1 MSETNKSSSRWQRF
15 LDNDIVYSFFT
26 TPGAIIAASIT
37 FIAITAAFAA
47 PIIAPYNP
55 FDPAQISLWD
65 GKLPPAWA
73 DGGSPAYLLGTD
85 NQGRDMLST
94 ILYGGR
100 ISILVGI
107 AAVFLG
113 MLLGVTL
120 GVISGYFGGLTDT
133 IIMRIADVQLTIP
146 GILVAILINGIGRA
160 ALPFAAP
167 IIAPYNPFD
176 PAQISLWDGKLPPA
190 WADGGSPAYLL
201 GTDNQGRDML
211 STILYG
217 GRISILVGIAAVFLG
232 MLLGVTLG
240 VISGYFGGLTDT
252 IIMRIADVQ
261 LTIPGILVAI
271 LINGIGRAALPL
283 ELREEFAIYVVIVAI
298 GLTDWPQFA
307 RVARGATLVE
317 AEKEY
322 VQAAKLIGL
331 PKFTII
337 LRHILPNTLRPV
349 LVIATI
355 GLALAIIAEAT
366 LSFLGQGIP
375 PTTPSL
381 GTLIRVGNE
390 FLFSGLW
397 WITFFPAI
405 ALIIL
410 VFSVNLLGD
419 WMRDALN
426 PKLR

>member
-1 MSETNKSSSRWQRF
+1 VEGHKVTKIDQLKSRWKRF

-37 FIAITAAFAA
+37 FLAIAAAFAA
-47 PIIAPYNP
+47 PLIAPYNP
-55 FDPAQISLWD
+55 FDPSQISLWD
-65 GKLPPAWA
+65 GKLPPAWS
-73 DGGSPAYLLGTD
+73 DGGSSAYLLGTD

-120 GVISGYFGGLTDT
+120 GVISGYFGG
-133 IIMRIADVQLTIP
+133 
-146 GILVAILINGIGRA
+146 
-160 ALPFAAP
+160 F
-167 IIAPYNPFD
+167 
-176 PAQISLWDGKLPPA
+176 
-190 WADGGSPAYLL
+190 
-201 GTDNQGRDML
+201 
-211 STILYG
+211 
-217 GRISILVGIAAVFLG
+217 
-232 MLLGVTLG
+232 
-240 VISGYFGGLTDT
+240 TDT

-331 PKFTII
+331 PKLTII
-337 LRHILPNTLRPV
+337 RRHILPNTLRPV

-397 WITFFPAI
+397 WITLFPAI

>member
-1 MSETNKSSSRWQRF
+1 VTKIDQLKSRWKRF

-37 FIAITAAFAA
+37 FLAIAAAFAA
-47 PIIAPYNP
+47 PLIAPYNP
-55 FDPAQISLWD
+55 FDPSQISLWD
-65 GKLPPAWA
+65 GKLPPAWS
-73 DGGSPAYLLGTD
+73 DGGSSAYLLGTD

-120 GVISGYFGGLTDT
+120 GVISGYFGG
-133 IIMRIADVQLTIP
+133 
-146 GILVAILINGIGRA
+146 
-160 ALPFAAP
+160 F
-167 IIAPYNPFD
+167 
-176 PAQISLWDGKLPPA
+176 
-190 WADGGSPAYLL
+190 
-201 GTDNQGRDML
+201 
-211 STILYG
+211 
-217 GRISILVGIAAVFLG
+217 
-232 MLLGVTLG
+232 
-240 VISGYFGGLTDT
+240 TDT

-331 PKFTII
+331 PKLTII
-337 LRHILPNTLRPV
+337 RRHILPNTLRPV

-397 WITFFPAI
+397 WITLFPAI

>member
-1 MSETNKSSSRWQRF
+1 MSKINQKSSSWQRF
-15 LDNDIVYSFFT
+15 LDNDIVYSFLT
-26 TPGAIIAASIT
+26 TPGAMIAATIT
-37 FIAITAAFAA
+37 LIAITATFAA
-47 PIIAPYNP
+47 PLIAPYNP

-65 GKLPPAWA
+65 GKLPPAWT
-73 DGGSPAYLLGTD
+73 DGGS
-85 NQGRDMLST
+85 S
-94 ILYGGR
+94 
-100 ISILVGI
+100 
-107 AAVFLG
+107 
-113 MLLGVTL
+113 
-120 GVISGYFGGLTDT
+120 
-133 IIMRIADVQLTIP
+133 
-146 GILVAILINGIGRA
+146 
-160 ALPFAAP
+160 
-167 IIAPYNPFD
+167 
-176 PAQISLWDGKLPPA
+176 
-190 WADGGSPAYLL
+190 AYLL

>member
-1 MSETNKSSSRWQRF
+1 MVQTNQKSSRWQRF
-15 LDNDIVYSFFT
+15 LDNDIVYSFLT
-26 TPGAIIAASIT
+26 TPGAIIAATIT
-37 FIAITAAFAA
+37 LIAITATFAA
-47 PIIAPYNP
+47 PLIAPYNP

-65 GKLPPAWA
+65 GKLPPAWT
-73 DGGSPAYLLGTD
+73 DGGS
-85 NQGRDMLST
+85 S
-94 ILYGGR
+94 
-100 ISILVGI
+100 
-107 AAVFLG
+107 
-113 MLLGVTL
+113 
-120 GVISGYFGGLTDT
+120 
-133 IIMRIADVQLTIP
+133 
-146 GILVAILINGIGRA
+146 
-160 ALPFAAP
+160 
-167 IIAPYNPFD
+167 
-176 PAQISLWDGKLPPA
+176 
-190 WADGGSPAYLL
+190 AYLL

>member
-1 MSETNKSSSRWQRF
+1 MTDRPPTRWERF
-15 LDNDIVYSFFT
+15 KDNDIVWSFLHS
-26 TPGAIIAASIT
+26 PGAIIAALVT
-37 FIAITAAFAA
+37 VIAITACFAA
-47 PIIAPYNP
+47 PLIAPFNP

-65 GKLPPAWA
+65 GKLPPAWVE
-73 DGGSPAYLLGTD
+73 GGQEQYLLGTD

-100 ISILVGI
+100 LSILVGL

-120 GVISGYFGGLTDT
+120 GVVSGYVGGATDA

-146 GILVAILINGIGRA
+146 GILL
-160 ALPFAAP
+160 
-167 IIAPYNPFD
+167 
-176 PAQISLWDGKLPPA
+176 
-190 WADGGSPAYLL
+190 
-201 GTDNQGRDML
+201 
-211 STILYG
+211 
-217 GRISILVGIAAVFLG
+217 
-232 MLLGVTLG
+232 
-240 VISGYFGGLTDT
+240 
-252 IIMRIADVQ
+252 
-261 LTIPGILVAI
+261 AI

-283 ELREEFAIYVVIVAI
+283 ELREEFAIYVVIIAI

-317 AEKEY
+317 ANKEY
-322 VQAAKLIGL
+322 VQAARVIGL
-331 PKFTII
+331 PGWLIM
-337 LRHILPNTLRPV
+337 LRHILPNTMRPT

-355 GLALAIIAEAT
+355 GLALAVIAEAT

-381 GTLIRVGNE
+381 GTLIRVGQE
-390 FLFSGLW
+390 YMFSGLW

-405 ALIIL
+405 ALVIL
-410 VFSVNLLGD
+410 VFAVNLLGD

>member
-1 MSETNKSSSRWQRF
+1 MEEKPPTRWQRF
-15 LDNDIVYSFFT
+15 WDNDIVWSFLHS
-26 TPGAIIAASIT
+26 PGAIIAALVT
-37 FIAITAAFAA
+37 VLAIAACFLA
-47 PIIAPYNP
+47 PWIAPFNP

-65 GKLPPAWA
+65 GKLPPVWVEGAN
-73 DGGSPAYLLGTD
+73 PAYLLGTD

-100 ISILVGI
+100 LSIIVGL
-107 AAVFLG
+107 AAVCLG
-113 MLLGVTL
+113 MVLGVTL
-120 GVISGYFGGLTDT
+120 GVISGYVGGTTDAV
-133 IIMRIADVQLTIP
+133 IMRIADVQLTIP
-146 GILVAILINGIGRA
+146 GILL
-160 ALPFAAP
+160 
-167 IIAPYNPFD
+167 
-176 PAQISLWDGKLPPA
+176 
-190 WADGGSPAYLL
+190 
-201 GTDNQGRDML
+201 
-211 STILYG
+211 
-217 GRISILVGIAAVFLG
+217 
-232 MLLGVTLG
+232 
-240 VISGYFGGLTDT
+240 
-252 IIMRIADVQ
+252 
-261 LTIPGILVAI
+261 AI

-283 ELREEFAIYVVIVAI
+283 ELREEFAIYVVIIAI

-317 AEKEY
+317 ANKEY
-322 VQAAKLIGL
+322 VQAARVIGL
-331 PKFTII
+331 PGWLIM
-337 LRHILPNTLRPV
+337 LRHILPNTMRPT

-390 FLFSGLW
+390 YLFSGLW

-405 ALIIL
+405 ALVVL
-410 VFSVNLLGD
+410 VFAVNLLGD

>member
-1 MSETNKSSSRWQRF
+1 MSSPDIQKSRWQRF
-15 LDNDIVYSFFT
+15 TDNDIVYSFVT
-26 TPGAIIAASIT
+26 TPSAMVAALIA
-37 FIAITAAFAA
+37 FIAIAAAFAA
-47 PIIAPYNP
+47 PLIAPYNP
-55 FDPAQISLWD
+55 FDPTQISLWD
-65 GKLPPAWA
+65 GKLPPAWVE
-73 DGGSPAYLLGTD
+73 GGSSAYVLGTD

-100 ISILVGI
+100 ISFIVGI
-107 AAVFLG
+107 TAVFLG

-120 GVISGYFGGLTDT
+120 GVISGYFGGMVDT
-133 IIMRIADVQLTIP
+133 VIMRMADVQLTIP

-160 ALPFAAP
+160 
-167 IIAPYNPFD
+167 
-176 PAQISLWDGKLPPA
+176 S
-190 WADGGSPAYLL
+190 
-201 GTDNQGRDML
+201 
-211 STILYG
+211 
-217 GRISILVGIAAVFLG
+217 
-232 MLLGVTLG
+232 
-240 VISGYFGGLTDT
+240 
-252 IIMRIADVQ
+252 
-261 LTIPGILVAI
+261 
-271 LINGIGRAALPL
+271 LPL
-283 ELREEFAIYVVIVAI
+283 ELREDFAIYVVIVAI

-322 VQAAKLIGL
+322 VQSARVIGL
-331 PKFTII
+331 PGWII
-337 LRHILPNTLRPV
+337 MIRHILPNTMRPI

-390 FLFSGLW
+390 YLFSGLW

-405 ALIIL
+405 SLVIL
-410 VFSVNLLGD
+410 VFAVNLLGD

>member
-1 MSETNKSSSRWQRF
+1 MGKINQRNSRWQRF
-15 LDNDIVYSFFT
+15 LDNDIVYSFLT
-26 TPGAIIAASIT
+26 TPGAMIAATIT
-37 FIAITAAFAA
+37 LIAITATFAA
-47 PIIAPYNP
+47 PLIAPYNP

-65 GKLPPAWA
+65 GKLPPAWT
-73 DGGSPAYLLGTD
+73 DGGS
-85 NQGRDMLST
+85 S
-94 ILYGGR
+94 
-100 ISILVGI
+100 
-107 AAVFLG
+107 
-113 MLLGVTL
+113 
-120 GVISGYFGGLTDT
+120 
-133 IIMRIADVQLTIP
+133 
-146 GILVAILINGIGRA
+146 
-160 ALPFAAP
+160 
-167 IIAPYNPFD
+167 
-176 PAQISLWDGKLPPA
+176 
-190 WADGGSPAYLL
+190 AYLL